1 MVWSNQGACK
11 MVTTSN
17 WCLVLGFLRLF
28 LFFIF
33 FLTHFVQL
41 EFRWQFRKHI
51 TVIGCQNSARKK
63 VVSITSPKGFSASK
77 CDVGNWI
84 CSKLGIFEKLSGNFL
99 DFLGFFGIF
108 FWIFRGFFLE
118 EYFLEEFFGEDFFG
132 GFFLAG
138 FFWQEFFV
146 YIVKVS

>member
-33 FLTHFVQL
+33 FLTQFVQL

-99 DFLGFFGIF
+99 DFLGFSF
-108 FWIFRGFFLE
+108 GFFV
-118 EYFLEEFFGEDFFG
+118 DFFG
-132 GFFLAG
+132 GIFFGGIFWGG
-138 FFWQEFFV
+138 FLWRTFFGRIFLQEFFV